1 MTNEVLTSIMC
12 SGIVGY
18 ASEVELFV
26 SISIIISEDEVY
38 LGGML

>member
-12 SGIVGY
+12 SGIGY
-18 ASEVELFV
+18 ASEVELFT
-26 SISIIISEDEVY
+26 SISVIISEDEVY

>member
-1 MTNEVLTSIMC
+1 MTNEVLTSKMFSDI
-12 SGIVGY
+12 GY
-18 ASEVELFV
+18 ASEVELSA